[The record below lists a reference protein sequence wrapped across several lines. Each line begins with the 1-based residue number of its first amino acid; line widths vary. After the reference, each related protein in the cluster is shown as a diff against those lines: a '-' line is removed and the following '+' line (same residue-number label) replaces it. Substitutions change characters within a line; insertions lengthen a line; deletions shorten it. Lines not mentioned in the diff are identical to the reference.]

1 MKKIYE
7 NIDFTRVGYLQS
19 ILESA
24 GIATLLKNAA
34 TSSLSGLIAAGQCYP
49 ELWIMNDSEYDD
61 AIAMLQPHMNFSDS
75 GEAAGNDNN

>member
-24 GIATLLKNAA
+24 GIATLLKNAG
-34 TSSLSGLIAAGQCYP
+34 TSSLSGLTAVGQCYP
-49 ELWIMNDSEYDD
+49 ELWIVDDSDYDE
-61 AIAMLQPHMNFSDS
+61 AVAVLQPHMDFTNS
-75 GEAAGNDNN
+75 GEAAGGDKN